1 MGPLLFLLFVN
12 DIVTDIGSNIRL
24 FADDT
29 SLYMIV
35 DNPTATAELLNLD
48 IEKIIEWA
56 KTWLVTVIVW
66 GQNPERKVTL
76 NILGTSWQP
85 VSI

>member
-1 MGPLLFLLFVN
+1 MSSCNEFALLHDFFFFFFVQLLVF
-12 DIVTDIGSNIRL
+12 IV
-24 FADDT
+24 
-29 SLYMIV
+29 
-35 DNPTATAELLNLD
+35 
-48 IEKIIEWA
+48 
-56 KTWLVTVIVW
+56 VW

>member
-1 MGPLLFLLFVN
+1 MN
-12 DIVTDIGSNIRL
+12 KTCGSTEKKRCL
-24 FADDT
+24 VWDDD
-29 SLYMIV
+29 SNV
-35 DNPTATAELLNLD
+35 CGVREGELGVL
-48 IEKIIEWA
+48 
-56 KTWLVTVIVW
+56 VW